1 MTSTTST
8 TTSTKTTTGR
18 KPANPDAKPRR
29 RNVKATNVVED
40 VVEAVVAAE
49 PEVSA
54 VAVAPTVVVD
64 DNYVNE
70 ILPAEQTDVSPAIVN
85 ENVEFNAK
93 LNQITSIV
101 SSLKKDF
108 RNMEL
113 RYARDLKAAQKLSNK
128 KNKKRNGQRTP
139 SGFVKPTRISDELAN
154 FLGKEIGTEMARTAV
169 TKEINNYIVA
179 HNLKDK
185 NNGRQINPDDK
196 LNTLLKLQDKEILTY
211 FNLQR
216 YMSPHFAK
224 SVKAVAAAAAAAE
237 QMAAEQMAAEQIEIS
252 ATP

>member
-1 MTSTTST
+1 MSSIT
-8 TTSTKTTTGR
+8 TTTKTTTGR
-18 KPANPDAKPRR
+18 KPSNPDAKPRR
-29 RNVKATNVVED
+29 RNVKATANVVEEPETTLTPTTTTET
-40 VVEAVVAAE
+40 VVELTPVVE
-49 PEVSA
+49 
-54 VAVAPTVVVD
+54 TTQ
-64 DNYVNE
+64 YVNE
-70 ILPAEQTDVSPAIVN
+70 ILSVEQNDVSPAIVN

-108 RNMEL
+108 RNLEL

-128 KNKKRNGQRTP
+128 KNKKRSGQRTP

-237 QMAAEQMAAEQIEIS
+237 QMEIS

>member
-1 MTSTTST
+1 MTVTASTTTT
-8 TTSTKTTTGR
+8 TTSTKGR
-18 KPANPDAKPRR
+18 KSANPDAKPRR
-29 RNVKATNVVED
+29 RNVKTTNNVVEEEGGV
-40 VVEAVVAAE
+40 VVEPVVPTE
-49 PEVSA
+49 
-54 VAVAPTVVVD
+54 TVVDLTPVPETTQ
-64 DNYVNE
+64 YVNE
-70 ILPAEQTDVSPAIVN
+70 ILPVEQNEVSPAIVN
-85 ENVEFNAK
+85 ENIEFNAK

-108 RNMEL
+108 RNLEL

-128 KNKKRNGQRTP
+128 KNKKRSGQRTP

-224 SVKAVAAAAAAAE
+224 SVKAVVAVTEPE
-237 QMAAEQMAAEQIEIS
+237 QTEIS
-252 ATP
+252 VTP

>member
-1 MTSTTST
+1 MTSTATT

-40 VVEAVVAAE
+40 VVEAVVAVE

-54 VAVAPTVVVD
+54 VAVVAPTVVE

-85 ENVEFNAK
+85 VNVEFNAK

-237 QMAAEQMAAEQIEIS
+237 QMELS